1 MGVKITRNFQKKFSY
16 LVMSFL
22 VLSTLILIFEKSYF
36 NVLLT
41 VGMIILIS
49 IPTFSKFNTH
59 LPPGFNISLV
69 VFVFFSI
76 YLGEILKFY
85 ETYAWWDLMLH
96 FLSGIMLG
104 MLGFMLVYMLNKEKK
119 IHFSLNPG
127 FIALFAFSFS
137 MALAGVWEVFEF
149 FMDTAFGLNM
159 LKSGILD
166 TMGDLTV
173 ALIGSLVVAVS
184 AYLLMIHKTG
194 STRNYIT
201 RLLKN

>member
-49 IPTFSKFNTH
+49 IPTFSKFNAH